1 MRRSL
6 TLCAATAFVAAG
18 LLAAGPAQAAAFRVI
33 QWDIT
38 RVCQIYDFSFGGRPI
53 PSNYRVL
60 TGPLPTFAA
69 ALRAKDRLWRRGRCL
84 I

>member
-6 TLCAATAFVAAG
+6 LLCAGLVATGLFAA
-18 LLAAGPAQAAAFRVI
+18 APVQAASYRVI
-33 QWDIT
+33 QWNIT
-38 RVCQIYDFSFGGRPI
+38 RVCQIYDFGFGGRPI

-60 TGPLPTFAA
+60 TPRLRTFGA
-69 ALRAKDRLWRRGRCL
+69 ALRAKDRLWRQGRCL